1 MRGCVYPLDKRFYHR
16 RKPTVKA
23 FGDED
28 MIERVRGLLAD
39 HGGLAVDVAALAT
52 DADLYRAGMS
62 SFASVQLMLALEET
76 FDIEFPESMLSPRTF
91 SSIDAIQA
99 AVSQLTNP

>member
-1 MRGCVYPLDKRFYHR
+1 
-16 RKPTVKA
+16 
-23 FGDED
+23 
-28 MIERVRGLLAD
+28 MIERVRGLVAD
-39 HGGLAVDVAALAT
+39 HGGLAIDVSQLAP

-91 SSIDAIQA
+91 SSIAAIQA
-99 AVSQLTNP
+99 AVSQLAAA